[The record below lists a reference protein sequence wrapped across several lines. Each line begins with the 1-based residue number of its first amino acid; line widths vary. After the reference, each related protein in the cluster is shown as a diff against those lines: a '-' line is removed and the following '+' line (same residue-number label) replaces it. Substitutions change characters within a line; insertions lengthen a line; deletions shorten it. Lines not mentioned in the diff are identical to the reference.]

1 MHVDVC
7 ESGSTIMRSQTSQE
21 VQYIL
26 LLEVPCLVMLVV
38 LTLHTVLSFIVVSN
52 WMSLAGLLNY
62 LFKLLMYFIYKDY
75 KMRVQEMF

>member
-52 WMSLAGLLNY
+52 WMSLAGLSNY